1 MSITYVTENEGM
13 RVRFVAIQ
21 NLDTELVTTL
31 GPSKNGRIVNAGGS
45 II

>member
-13 RVRFVAIQ
+13 SARFVAIQ
-21 NLDTELVTTL
+21 NLDTELVTTW
-31 GPSKNGRIVNAGGS
+31 GPSKSGRIVNAGGG